1 MARALRSMT
10 GYAESRVEQ
19 NGWTASIHVRS
30 VNHRFL
36 DLRLRLPDGCES
48 FEPVLREAVRG
59 RVGRGH
65 VELVLGLESARAAV
79 PRVNEEAAAAYLR
92 AAQQLRERFGLT
104 GEPDLATILRLPGVL
119 GPPGPPAE
127 EEQARLGELVR
138 RAAGLALDRLEVM
151 REAEG
156 RRLAEEM
163 AARLERVAENTAR
176 IEALADRIRPAHAR
190 RLDERLKELLG
201 EAQVDPARL
210 AQEAALLAVRSDTTE
225 ETARL
230 RSHIEQCRRLLA
242 DPEEAG
248 KKLDFLLQEMHRE
261 ANTILSKAP
270 GLEAEG
276 IAITE
281 MALEVKADVEKLRE
295 QAQNIE

>member
-10 GYAESRVEQ
+10 GYAEGRVEE
-19 NGWTASIHVRS
+19 NGWTVRIHLRS

-36 DLRLRLPDGCES
+36 DLRLRLPEGCEG
-48 FEPVLREAVRG
+48 FEPTLREAVRE
-59 RVGRGH
+59 RIRRGH
-65 VELVLGLESARAAV
+65 VDLTLALDSARAGAAH
-79 PRVNEEAAAAYLR
+79 VNEEAAAAYLR
-92 AAQQLRERFGLT
+92 AAQELRERFGLT

-119 GPPGPPAE
+119 RASGPSE
-127 EEQARLGELVR
+127 EEQASVTELVR
-138 RAAGLALDRLEVM
+138 RAAELALARLEEM

-156 RRLAEEM
+156 RRLAAEM
-163 AARLERVAENTAR
+163 ASRLDRVGEHAAR

-190 RLDERLKELLG
+190 WLDERLKELVG
-201 EAQVDPARL
+201 EAAVDPARL

-230 RSHIEQCRRLLA
+230 RSHIEQFRRLLA

-281 MALEVKADVEKLRE
+281 LALEMKADVEKLRE

>member
-1 MARALRSMT
+1 MT
-10 GYAESRVEQ
+10 GYAESRIEE
-19 NGWTASIHVRS
+19 NGWTVRIHLRT

-36 DLRLRLPDGCES
+36 DLRLRLPEGCEGL
-48 FEPVLREAVRG
+48 EPVLREAVRG
-59 RVGRGH
+59 RIRRGH
-65 VELVLGLESARAAV
+65 ADLTLALERAGAGAA
-79 PRVNEEAAAAYLR
+79 RVNEDAAGAYLR
-92 AAQQLRERFGLT
+92 AAQELRARFRLS

-119 GPPGPPAE
+119 GPPGPPSE
-127 EEQARLGELVR
+127 EEQGRISELVR
-138 RAAGLALDRLEVM
+138 RAAGLALDRLEEM

-156 RRLAEEM
+156 RRLTAEM
-163 AARLERVAENTAR
+163 AGCVERVAENAAR
-176 IEALADRIRPAHAR
+176 IEALAERTRPAHAR
-190 RLDERLKELLG
+190 RLDQRLRELLG
-201 EAQVDPARL
+201 EAPVDPGRL

-230 RSHIEQCRRLLA
+230 RSHIEQFRRLLA
-242 DPEEAG
+242 APEAAG